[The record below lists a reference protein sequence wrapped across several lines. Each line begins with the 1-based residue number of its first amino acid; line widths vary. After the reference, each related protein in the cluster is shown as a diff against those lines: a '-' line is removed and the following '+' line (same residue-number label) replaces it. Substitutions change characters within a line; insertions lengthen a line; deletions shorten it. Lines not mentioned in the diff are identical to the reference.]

1 MSYVGVYI
9 RFGHRLT
16 PMARKQLFGCMVA
29 LSRNGVYIRFGHH
42 LFGSILSID
51 RCISLF
57 LWYIHTS
64 AKRGL
69 PDRPVHVLVFTR
81 FGETCVVRS
90 TCYTFRRTVCGL
102 MDLIHVS
109 ARRVMCV
116 TANTCR
122 FPDGPLFLGI
132 HILMYTEPFLM
143 IPGSFE
149 S

>member
-1 MSYVGVYI
+1 
-9 RFGHRLT
+9 
-16 PMARKQLFGCMVA
+16 MARKQLFGCMVA

-109 ARRVMCV
+109 ARRVYHMLHVSAKRVLPDRSVNVLMFWYVHISAKRVLPDLAATRFGEACV
-116 TANTCR
+116 N
-122 FPDGPLFLGI
+122 
-132 HILMYTEPFLM
+132 
-143 IPGSFE
+143 
-149 S
+149 